1 MNDEPWRQISLEG
14 VVDFH
19 VHTAPDNRP
28 RWHTALELA
37 EKANRDGMAGF
48 VVKSHHEP
56 TATRAAEARTKFP
69 NLSVHGGVTLNRA
82 AGGIDA
88 RMVAEVLASG
98 GRVVWLPTLDGRGQ
112 SSGPGA
118 NDGLAVVDTAGHVPG
133 ELIRV
138 FEIIAEHDAILAT
151 GHVAANEIL
160 PAVRSAR
167 RAGVRRILVNHPE
180 IPFLS
185 FSVDLQK
192 QLRDEGVL
200 LERCYPRPEA
210 EDGFAQIAHEIRS
223 VGVPSTILATDLG
236 RRDLPPPMH
245 GLRRM
250 IHELEQRGFD
260 EQEIATMT
268 RVNPVELL
276 AS

>member
-1 MNDEPWRQISLEG
+1 MKDEPWQHVSLEG

-19 VHTAPDNRP
+19 VHTAPDVRP

-37 EKANRDGMAGF
+37 EKASRDGMAGF
-48 VVKSHHEP
+48 VVKSHHES
-56 TATRAAEARTKFP
+56 TAARAEEARTKFP
-69 NLSVHGGVTLNRA
+69 TLSVHGGVTLNRA

-112 SSGPGA
+112 RRDPGA
-118 NDGLAVVDTAGHVPG
+118 NDALAVVDTAGHVTS
-133 ELIRV
+133 ELMRV
-138 FEIIAEHDAILAT
+138 FEIIAEHDAVLAT
-151 GHVAANEIL
+151 GHVAANEVL

-192 QLRDEGVL
+192 QLCDEGVL
-200 LERCYPRPEA
+200 LERCFPRPEA

-223 VGVPSTILATDLG
+223 VGVPSTLLATDLG
-236 RRDLPPPMH
+236 RRDLPPPMN

-268 RVNPVELL
+268 RVNPVALL